1 MSVGPPADSG
11 TGGLLD
17 GDQLIAQ
24 GRRSVLDDE
33 PPLILQHHNGRPI
46 SVPARY
52 LLDVRDKEGD
62 EMEQKAARK
71 LAEKMAKRKR
81 GVPPYYL
88 YDFNQLNER
97 HVDKFRLAT
106 RQTQERRATVS
117 FVDRH
122 NQLFND
128 QKEMESQGARI
139 PEGQKVAAEMTE
151 EQMADIVRDYSTY
164 DFEKAEQIKEFVAEL
179 RMAAREATRWAI
191 VGVNNPGAP
200 KSRLKYPLVEI
211 YGEYAIDLGINNADD
226 TELNMSPEGMQR
238 RKDLRDKEL
247 AKKKFEEFSAKKKEP
262 KQQGLNLTLK
272 KMEE

>member
-1 MSVGPPADSG
+1 M
-11 TGGLLD
+11 
-17 GDQLIAQ
+17 
-24 GRRSVLDDE
+24 
-33 PPLILQHHNGRPI
+33 ILHHHDGRPI
-46 SVPARY
+46 SVPGRY
-52 LLDVRDKEGD
+52 LIDFRDKEGD

-106 RQTQERRATVS
+106 RQTQENKATVS
-117 FVDRH
+117 FVSRH
-122 NQLFND
+122 NQLFAD

-139 PEGQKVAAEMTE
+139 PEAKRISAEMTE
-151 EQMADIVRDYSTY
+151 EQMADIVRDYSSY
-164 DFEKAEQIKEFVAEL
+164 DFEQQERIKEFVAEL

-191 VGVNNPGAP
+191 VGINNPAAP

-238 RKDLRDKEL
+238 RKDLRDKEM

-262 KQQGLNLTLK
+262 KEQGLNLTLK
-272 KMEE
+272 RMD